1 MHNCQENNTGC
12 HRYLSTMSRK
22 LQQAISGQQHILLL
36 FFLFAVP
43 LVMAENPNPTAPKF
57 DPVNAQIAP
66 LKHYNFFFDSPA
78 SLDMKG
84 WEQGSVPLGNGYF
97 GVNFFGGVGA
107 EIWQIS
113 EKSVWMT
120 SANPKIDQRKVGL
133 TSLCELRLLM
143 NHGDSNY
150 KDYSRA
156 LDVSQATGKVNY
168 TIDGI
173 AYERELITSYP
184 GRVFAVHLTAS
195 QKGKLSFTLKTL
207 HSDLCDYR
215 HGTIETQG
223 ATLVL
228 KGEILPYKNK
238 YQVNV
243 RVKTNGGSCKTNT
256 SSDSGEFVV
265 EGANEALVLVSLGS
279 NYRLES
285 RVFTEPKKEL
295 KLAGFE
301 VDSKLIDE
309 TLNKAEA
316 AGWSQLLTSHVTDY
330 KALFDRVQID
340 LGGRSPQIP
349 IDQLLKVPET
359 NTPERRY
366 LEELIFQHGRYL
378 LISASRKGTLPA
390 HLQGIWNWKRIAPW
404 AGNYTADENIEMAY
418 WPAFVTNLEET
429 FPPYLDYFLASFQLA
444 QLQAKRTLKLYH
456 SPQVIDNGWAGN
468 SCSPYDMIFA
478 DHWSSVGVSGY
489 LLERLWA
496 WYEYTDDPSVLEKSW
511 PIMLACSRFYDAYL
525 QEQADGKL
533 LCNPSWSPE
542 NPENRAGIK
551 GNKKDFPLG
560 YKLVSLVGTSFD
572 QQMVYENFS
581 MVLKA
586 AKILGKDDPILP
598 KLRLELSKL
607 DPIQIGTSGQ
617 IKEFRQE
624 DAYGSIGDPK
634 HRHISHLIGLYPY
647 ASLAEKKEW
656 LDACKVTLNGRGDE
670 STGWGMAH
678 RLNCWARL
686 KDGEKSYQLVS
697 SLITKATYPNL
708 WHYCPPFQFDGSEGY
723 TSGIAEMLLQSHE
736 GYINPIP
743 ALPKEWA
750 AGSYSGLCARGAFAI
765 SAAWKEGQLTKLL
778 VTSMKGKPCRIL
790 VNSGWNV
797 FAANGDP
804 VKYSYDGVTHVFSFD
819 TQPGELYIL
828 TRSAHLR

>member
-1 MHNCQENNTGC
+1 MISPNP
-12 HRYLSTMSRK
+12 TMK
-22 LQQAISGQQHILLL
+22 NILLL
-36 FFLFAVP
+36 SFFFAVP
-43 LVMAENPNPTAPKF
+43 FVMAEKPKPADPKT
-57 DPVNAQIAP
+57 DPVNAQIVP
-66 LKHYNFFFDSPA
+66 PKHYSFFFDSPA

-84 WEQGSVPLGNGYF
+84 WEQGSMPLGNGYF
-97 GVNFFGGVGA
+97 GVNFFGGVGT
-107 EIWQIS
+107 ELWQIS

-120 SANPKIDQRKVGL
+120 SANPKVDQRTVGL

-150 KDYSRA
+150 KDYSRD
-156 LDVSQATGKVNY
+156 LDVSQAIGNVKY
-168 TIDGI
+168 TINGI
-173 AYERELITSYP
+173 TYKRELIASYP
-184 GRVFAVHLTAS
+184 DRVFAVHLTAS
-195 QKGKLSFTLKTL
+195 EKGKLSFTLKGL
-207 HSDLCDYR
+207 HSDLCDY
-215 HGTIETQG
+215 HNGTFETQG
-223 ATLVL
+223 STLVL

-243 RVKTNGGSCKTNT
+243 RVQTKGGSCKMNT
-256 SSDSGEFVV
+256 TSDSGELVV
-265 EGANEALVLVSLGS
+265 DGANEALVLVSLGS

-285 RVFTEPKKEL
+285 KVFTEPKKEL
-295 KLAGFE
+295 KLSGFE

-316 AGWSQLLTSHVTDY
+316 AGWSKLLKSHVADY
-330 KALFDRVQID
+330 KTLFDRSQID
-340 LGGRSPQIP
+340 LGGRSPQMP
-349 IDQLLKVPET
+349 ADQLIKVSEK
-359 NTPERRY
+359 NIPERRY
-366 LEELIFQHGRYL
+366 LEELLFQYGRYL

-444 QLQAKRTLKLYH
+444 QAQAKRTLKLYN
-456 SPQVIDNGWAGN
+456 SPHVIDNGWAGN
-468 SCSPYDMIFA
+468 SSSPYDMIFA
-478 DHWSSVGVSGY
+478 NHWSSVGVSGY

-496 WYEYTDDPSVLEKSW
+496 WYEYTDDPSILEKSW
-511 PIMLACSRFYDAYL
+511 PVMLACSRFYDAYL
-525 QEQADGKL
+525 QEQTDGKL

-542 NPENRAGIK
+542 NSENRVGIK
-551 GNKKDFPLG
+551 GNIKDFPLG
-560 YKLVSLVGTSFD
+560 YKLVCLVGTSFD
-572 QQMVYENFS
+572 QQMVYETFN

-586 AKILGKDDPILP
+586 AEILGKDDPILP
-598 KLRLELSKL
+598 KLRAELSRL
-607 DPIQIGTSGQ
+607 DPVNIGTSGQ

-647 ASLAEKKEW
+647 AQLSEKKEW
-656 LDACKVTLNGRGDE
+656 LEACKVALNGRGDE

-686 KDGEKSYQLVS
+686 KDSGKAYQLVS
-697 SLITKATYPNL
+697 DLITKSIYPNL

-723 TSGIAEMLLQSHE
+723 TAGVAEMLLQSHE
-736 GYINPIP
+736 GYFNPIP

-750 AGSYSGLCARGAFAI
+750 AGSFSGLCARGAFEV
-765 SAAWKEGQLTKLL
+765 SAAWKEGQLTKLF
-778 VTSMKGKPCRIL
+778 VKSIKGKPCRIL
-790 VNSGWNV
+790 VNPGWNV
-797 FAANGDP
+797 FSSNGDP
-804 VKYSYDGVTHVFSFD
+804 VRHSYDGVTRVLSFD
-819 TQPGELYIL
+819 TQPRELYTL